1 MLPFSQFQLPLSTD
15 VSTTG
20 LVLTSTGSLLQ
31 YWQPI
36 TVLAA
41 YYESAIVNGGSCD
54 VGQELP
60 AILDATGFRVEAAS
74 QDATAFFFT
83 PPMIGIVAFREE
95 EG

>member
-1 MLPFSQFQLPLSTD
+1 MFPQRDSFSR
-15 VSTTG
+15 
-20 LVLTSTGSLLQ
+20 
-31 YWQPI
+31 
-36 TVLAA
+36 VLAA

-60 AILDATGFRVEAAS
+60 AILDVTGFRVEAAS

-83 PPMIGIVAFREE
+83 PPMVGIVAFREE